1 MLVDVHA
8 HLNHSRYEAI
18 EKVIES
24 CRKNKVI
31 VVNNGLNPKTNRSC
45 LELAKKHPD
54 VVKAA
59 LGVYPLD
66 GLNIPDPD
74 ALGIARE
81 LEKVDIDK
89 EIEFIEKNK
98 KDVIAIGEVGMD
110 YKFVKDKNKEQAAN
124 LMKFVELAEKLRV
137 PVIVHSRGAEKDVIE
152 LLETFKTKKI
162 IMHFFSGSMK
172 LVKRIEDNGWFISIP
187 CAVDRSQQYQMIA
200 EKVNINQI
208 FTETDSPYAPPAG
221 EEINE
226 PSFVKNSIKIIAKI
240 KKMTEEE
247 VENNIFMNF
256 QKLFLKI

>member
-8 HLNHSRYEAI
+8 HLNHPRYEDV
-18 EKVIES
+18 EKVIER

-54 VVKAA
+54 VIKAA

-66 GLNIPDPD
+66 GLNLSDPESF
-74 ALGIARE
+74 GIERE
-81 LEKVDIDK
+81 LEKVDLD
-89 EIEFIEKNK
+89 EEVEFIKKNK
-98 KDVIAIGEVGMD
+98 KDVSAIGEVGID
-110 YKFVKDKNKEQAAN
+110 YKFVKDRNKEQADN
-124 LMKFVELAEKLRV
+124 LMKFVELAEKLKV
-137 PVIVHSRGAEKDVIE
+137 PLIVHSRGAEKEVVD
-152 LLETFKTKKI
+152 LLETAKTKKI
-162 IMHFFSGSMK
+162 IMHFFSGNMK
-172 LVKRIEDNGWFISIP
+172 LVNRIEDNGWFISIP
-187 CAVDRSQQYQMIA
+187 VVIDRSQQYQLIA

-208 FTETDSPYAPPAG
+208 VTETDSPYAPPSG

-226 PSFVKNSIKIIAKI
+226 PAFVKNTIKIIAKI

-256 QKLFLKI
+256 QKLFSK

>member
-8 HLNHSRYEAI
+8 HLNHPRYEDV
-18 EKVIES
+18 EKVIER

-54 VVKAA
+54 VIKAA

-66 GLNIPDPD
+66 GLNLPDPESF
-74 ALGIARE
+74 GIERE
-81 LEKVDIDK
+81 LEKVDLDE
-89 EIEFIEKNK
+89 EIEFIKKNK
-98 KDVIAIGEVGMD
+98 KDVSAIGEVGID
-110 YKFVKDKNKEQAAN
+110 YKFVKDRNKEQADN
-124 LMKFVELAEKLRV
+124 LMKFVELAEKLKV
-137 PVIVHSRGAEKDVIE
+137 PLIVHSRGAEKDVVD
-152 LLETFKTKKI
+152 LLETAKTKKI
-162 IMHFFSGSMK
+162 IMHFFSGNMK
-172 LVKRIEDNGWFISIP
+172 LVSRIEDNGWFISIP
-187 CAVDRSQQYQMIA
+187 VVIDRSQQYQLIA

-208 FTETDSPYAPPAG
+208 VTETDSPYAPPAG

-226 PSFVKNSIKIIAKI
+226 PAFVKNTIKIIAEI

-256 QKLFLKI
+256 QKLFSN